1 MENALDHERRIS
13 KLEADA
19 QQAIAEINVLQNRVS
34 KHGVELDE
42 IRTKSEVNEAILSRI
57 DETVA
62 KIDARMDESDA
73 KPAQRWESVVT
84 QVISLIVAALFGM
97 LIMQAGLEV

>member
-34 KHGVELDE
+34 KHGMELDE
-42 IRTKSEVNEAILSRI
+42 IRTKSEVNEAVLSRI

-97 LIMQAGLEV
+97 LIVQAGLEV

>member
-34 KHGVELDE
+34 KHGMELDE

-73 KPAQRWESVVT
+73 KPAHRWESVVT
-84 QVISLIVAALFGM
+84 QVISLIVVALFGM
-97 LIMQAGLEV
+97 LFVQAGLEV

>member
-34 KHGVELDE
+34 KHGMELDE

-84 QVISLIVAALFGM
+84 QVISIVVTALFGM
-97 LIMQAGLEV
+97 LFVQAGLNV

>member
-19 QQAIAEINVLQNRVS
+19 QQAIADISVLQSRVS
-34 KHGVELDE
+34 KHGTEIDA

-57 DETVA
+57 DETVT

-97 LIMQAGLEV
+97 LLIQSGLEV

>member
-34 KHGVELDE
+34 KHGMELDE

-97 LIMQAGLEV
+97 LIVQAGLEV

>member
-1 MENALDHERRIS
+1 MENVLDHERRIS

-34 KHGVELDE
+34 KHGMELDE
-42 IRTKSEVNEAILSRI
+42 IRTKSEVNEAVLSRI

-84 QVISLIVAALFGM
+84 QVISLIVTALFGM
-97 LIMQAGLEV
+97 LIVQSGLEV

>member
-34 KHGVELDE
+34 KHGMELDE

-97 LIMQAGLEV
+97 LLIQAGLEA